1 MKNFGKMT
9 AAPEPIILKGPQ
21 IGVNEDGSPVFA
33 PDQQYNVLFFRNGDG
48 VDIVDLAKTF
58 PHPFYIAADASGV
71 IISMTDDI
79 EQSQIAGVDIIGID
93 SDFGFTYG
101 PGGNVYGKNW
111 DGAAIVSSEPEPEP
125 IPDEISRRQFFQYL
139 AVIGI
144 ISRAEALAAMQG
156 GAIPAPLQSI
166 IDQLPT
172 EDDRFEAQ
180 MFVVGAQNFNR
191 LHWLTDKVRQAM
203 AWTLEQRDEFWRNA
217 AKI

>member
-9 AAPEPIILKGPQ
+9 SALETIILKGPQ
-21 IGVNEDGSPVFA
+21 IGINEDGSPIFA

-48 VDIVDLAKTF
+48 VDIVDLAKEF
-58 PHPFYIAADASGV
+58 PHPYYIAADASGE

-101 PGGNVYGKNW
+101 PGGNVYGKIW
-111 DGAAIVSSEPEPEP
+111 DGEAIVGLVPEPM
-125 IPDEISRRQFFQYL
+125 PDEISRRQFFQYL

-144 ISRAEALAAMQG
+144 ISRIEALAAMQG
-156 GAIPAPLQSI
+156 GVIPAPLQAI

-172 EDDRFEAQ
+172 EDDKFNAQ

-191 LHWLTDKVRQAM
+191 LHWLTEAVRQAM
-203 AWTLEQRDEFWRNA
+203 QWTIEQRDDFWRGA
-217 AKI
+217 SKI